1 MLGTRSLPD
10 LGLGRLR
17 AAGQLLEIATEQL
30 RFTLPEAQQF
40 FALRHRPR
48 AGSTEPPMHLD
59 AAAEM
64 ASHLPHLWAKTVG
77 WIAARWLA
85 SMALNAVIA
94 RQGLVADFIEK
105 FSGSDRAVADFLSED
120 VLARQTPE
128 IPDFLLRT
136 SILRQFNASLCQALS
151 PRSDSLRILAQLDA
165 ANLFI
170 TPISSGNSGSG
181 NSARWRN

>member
-1 MLGTRSLPD
+1 MQHPPK
-10 LGLGRLR
+10 
-17 AAGQLLEIATEQL
+17 APEL
-30 RFTLPEAQQF
+30 RFVSAGVEEVF
-40 FALRHRPR
+40 GVPR
-48 AGSTEPPMHLD
+48 DRA
-59 AAAEM
+59 
-64 ASHLPHLWAKTVG
+64 
-77 WIAARWLA
+77 LA
-85 SMALNAVIA
+85 SYDALMGLVFPDDLSALNAVIA
-94 RQGLVADFIEK
+94 RQGSVADFIEK

-170 TPISSGNSGSG
+170 TPISSGNSGSV

>member
-17 AAGQLLEIATEQL
+17 AAGQLLERATEQL

-105 FSGSDRAVADFLSED
+105 FSGKRWKHDFHVGYSPERINPGDKEHTLTKILKVVSGDDQKTLGDRKSV
-120 VLARQTPE
+120 V
-128 IPDFLLRT
+128 
-136 SILRQFNASLCQALS
+136 
-151 PRSDSLRILAQLDA
+151 
-165 ANLFI
+165 
-170 TPISSGNSGSG
+170 
-181 NSARWRN
+181 